1 MCVIQRYFV
10 IYPDG
15 HREPRQRLCWCPRG
29 TPNCP
34 CNQTEIVDLFEDE
47 IALPPEAPPAPQPRY
62 QVIEPRAVRGQ
73 PQPETL
79 RYRKK
84 TSDGLKAVWDIH
96 IPFTSWNK
104 KSKPQERKIVVR
116 ERERNRRPDS
126 LPPVI
131 HPSPPMAALPPP
143 PPLPPIRGPPMMAGP
158 LPRPAV
164 EQNELALEREGR
176 RRAER
181 IAREEHDARI
191 RAQKDADK
199 VRRQR
204 DREKKRNDNL
214 ERNKKRLEQERRDC
228 AASAERQRR
237 RNAEE
242 RARAES
248 RERARR
254 VVEAVR
260 RQEEEQ
266 IARAEIREQGRR
278 RAEEALRRQEEDRIA
293 RADLRERAR
302 LWAVEAVRR
311 REEERVLQERAW
323 RLEEEGAARVE
334 EERERIARRVQQ
346 MIPREPRHPLIIY
359 QFRRG
364 SFEARG
370 DRVIDTAIINAEER
384 RQAEEHAG
392 WFRRRSVGG
401 GRQRRDQ
408 VAVGE
413 RRIFEDD
420 LRRVGRRF
428 F

>member
-10 IYPDG
+10 IYPNG

-34 CNQTEIVDLFEDE
+34 CNQTEVVDLFEDE

-62 QVIEPRAVRGQ
+62 QVGEPRAVRRQ
-73 PQPETL
+73 PQLDTL
-79 RYRKK
+79 KYRKK

-104 KSKPQERKIVVR
+104 KSKPKEREIIVVN
-116 ERERNRRPDS
+116 RNRNLRTDH

-131 HPSPPMAALPPP
+131 YPPPPMGILPPP
-143 PPLPPIRGPPMMAGP
+143 PPLPPIRGPRTMLGP
-158 LPRPAV
+158 LPRPV
-164 EQNELALEREGR
+164 VGQNELIQERER
-176 RRAER
+176 RMRAER
-181 IAREEHDARI
+181 IAVEEQQARI

-214 ERNKKRLEQERRDC
+214 ERDRKRLEQEKREC
-228 AASAERQRR
+228 AASAERERR
-237 RNAEE
+237 RIAEE
-242 RARAES
+242 RAHAES

-254 VVEAVR
+254 RRETAR

-266 IARAEIREQGRR
+266 IARAE
-278 RAEEALRRQEEDRIA
+278 
-293 RADLRERAR
+293 LRERAR
-302 LWAVEAVRR
+302 LRAVEIVRR
-311 REEERVLQERAW
+311 REEERVMLERAW
-323 RLEEEGAARVE
+323 RHEEEEAARLE

-346 MIPREPRHPLIIY
+346 MIPREPRHRPIVH
-359 QFRRG
+359 QFGRG
-364 SFEARG
+364 SFEAAG
-370 DRVIDTAIINAEER
+370 DRVINNAIIDAEER
-384 RQAEEHAG
+384 RQAEADAG
-392 WFRRRSVGG
+392 WFRRRSIGG
-401 GRQRRDQ
+401 GVRRRDQ

-413 RRIFEDD
+413 RRIFEDNW
-420 LRRVGRRF
+420 RRVGRRF